1 MTDET
6 IFDDKNTHEMN
17 TNQLTANLIKE
28 ERIKLNYAQQAVA
41 DYLGMDIS
49 NYSRLENGKLE
60 ITISKLEAIAEFFK
74 IPVFVLIPNGTTS
87 NITINNG
94 SYGNNNSS
102 TMVHNYSDADIQK
115 SLKMVIELLQGQVNA
130 CFV

>member
-17 TNQLTANLIKE
+17 TNQLTAKRIKE

-74 IPVFVLIPNGTTS
+74 IPVVVLIPNGTTS

-115 SLKMVIELLQGQVNA
+115 SLKMVIELLQGQVKK
-130 CFV
+130 

>member
-17 TNQLTANLIKE
+17 TNQLTANRIKE

-74 IPVFVLIPNGTTS
+74 IPVVVLIPNGTTS

-102 TMVHNYSDADIQK
+102 TMVHNYSDADIQN
-115 SLKMVIELLQGQVNA
+115 SLKMVIELLQGQVKR
-130 CFV
+130 

>member
-17 TNQLTANLIKE
+17 TNQLTANRIKE

-74 IPVFVLIPNGTTS
+74 IPVVVLIPNGTTS

-115 SLKMVIELLQGQVNA
+115 SLKMVIELLQGQVKR
-130 CFV
+130 

>member
-17 TNQLTANLIKE
+17 TNQLTANRIKE

-74 IPVFVLIPNGTTS
+74 IPVVVLIPNGTTS

-115 SLKMVIELLQGQVNA
+115 SLKMVIELLQGQVKKVN
-130 CFV
+130 

>member
-17 TNQLTANLIKE
+17 TNQLTANRIKE

-74 IPVFVLIPNGTTS
+74 IPVFVLSRISFMFSDTPS
-87 NITINNG
+87 KIITL
-94 SYGNNNSS
+94 S
-102 TMVHNYSDADIQK
+102 A
-115 SLKMVIELLQGQVNA
+115 
-130 CFV
+130 

>member
-17 TNQLTANLIKE
+17 TNQLTAYRIKE
-28 ERIKLNYAQQAVA
+28 ERLRLNYSQQAVA
-41 DYLGMDIS
+41 DYLSMDIS

-74 IPVFVLIPNGTTS
+74 IPIVNLLPS
-87 NITINNG
+87 NLLSTVNINNG
-94 SYGNNNSS
+94 TALINGNGTISNTSFDQNISHEFMEKLI
-102 TMVHNYSDADIQK
+102 MVLQK
-115 SLKMVIELLQGQVNA
+115 IKNEI
-130 CFV
+130 

>member
-115 SLKMVIELLQGQVNA
+115 SLKMVIELLQGQVKR
-130 CFV
+130 

>member
-17 TNQLTANLIKE
+17 TNQLTAKRIKE

-49 NYSRLENGKLE
+49 NYSRLENWKLE

-74 IPVFVLIPNGTTS
+74 IPVVVLIPNGTTS

-115 SLKMVIELLQGQVNA
+115 SLKMVIELLQGQVKK
-130 CFV
+130 

>member
-17 TNQLTANLIKE
+17 TNQLTANRIKE

-115 SLKMVIELLQGQVNA
+115 SLKMVIELLQGQVKK
-130 CFV
+130 

>member
-17 TNQLTANLIKE
+17 TNQLTANRIKE

-49 NYSRLENGKLE
+49 NYSRLENWKLE

-74 IPVFVLIPNGTTS
+74 IPVVVLIPNGTTS

-115 SLKMVIELLQGQVNA
+115 SLKMVIELLQGQVKK
-130 CFV
+130 

>member
-17 TNQLTANLIKE
+17 TNQLTANRIKE

-74 IPVFVLIPNGTTS
+74 IPVVVLIPNGTTS

-94 SYGNNNSS
+94 SYGNNS

-115 SLKMVIELLQGQVNA
+115 SLKMVIELLQNQIKK
-130 CFV
+130 

>member
-1 MTDET
+1 MTAET

-17 TNQLTANLIKE
+17 TNQLTANRSKE

-74 IPVFVLIPNGTTS
+74 IPVVVLIPNGTTS

-115 SLKMVIELLQGQVNA
+115 SLKMVIELLQGQVKK
-130 CFV
+130 

>member
-17 TNQLTANLIKE
+17 TNQLTANRSKE

-74 IPVFVLIPNGTTS
+74 IPVVVLIPNGTTS

-115 SLKMVIELLQGQVNA
+115 SLKMVIELLQGQVKK
-130 CFV
+130 

>member
-1 MTDET
+1 
-6 IFDDKNTHEMN
+6 
-17 TNQLTANLIKE
+17 
-28 ERIKLNYAQQAVA
+28 
-41 DYLGMDIS
+41 MDIS

-115 SLKMVIELLQGQVNA
+115 SLKMVIELLQGQVKR
-130 CFV
+130 

>member
-17 TNQLTANLIKE
+17 TNQLTANRIKE

-74 IPVFVLIPNGTTS
+74 IPVVVLIPNGTTS

-115 SLKMVIELLQGQVNA
+115 SLKMVIELLQGQVKK
-130 CFV
+130 

>member
-17 TNQLTANLIKE
+17 TNQLTAKRIKE

-115 SLKMVIELLQGQVNA
+115 SLKMVIELLQGQVKK
-130 CFV
+130 

>member
-17 TNQLTANLIKE
+17 TNQLTANRIKE

-60 ITISKLEAIAEFFK
+60 ITIS
-74 IPVFVLIPNGTTS
+74 
-87 NITINNG
+87 
-94 SYGNNNSS
+94 NS
-102 TMVHNYSDADIQK
+102 K
-115 SLKMVIELLQGQVNA
+115 PSLSFLKYLFL
-130 CFV
+130 F

>member
-17 TNQLTANLIKE
+17 TNQLTAKRIKE

-60 ITISKLEAIAEFFK
+60 ITISKLKPLLSF
-74 IPVFVLIPNGTTS
+74 
-87 NITINNG
+87 
-94 SYGNNNSS
+94 
-102 TMVHNYSDADIQK
+102 
-115 SLKMVIELLQGQVNA
+115 LKYLLL
-130 CFV
+130 F

>member
-17 TNQLTANLIKE
+17 TNQLTAKRIKE

-49 NYSRLENGKLE
+49 NYSRLENWKLE

-115 SLKMVIELLQGQVNA
+115 SLKMVIELLQGQVKK
-130 CFV
+130 

>member
-17 TNQLTANLIKE
+17 TNQLTANRIKE

-115 SLKMVIELLQGQVNA
+115 SLKMVIELLQGQVKR
-130 CFV
+130 